1 MATPTRV
8 LFVASEATPFHTT
21 TDVAD
26 LVRQLPEQLQE
37 SGDFELRILMPRFGI
52 ISERKNRLHEVIRL
66 SGAEVTMGDQ
76 TETVKIKV
84 ASIPGIRLQVYFV
97 ESVAYFKRK
106 GTYKARKDESIYE
119 DNAFRSLFFGRA
131 VLATIRNLGW
141 SPDIV
146 HAAGWVG
153 ALTPYVIRKEF
164 ADDELIGGAKIIYTP
179 DAYDSDAQLDSATV
193 SLMSGDASVGDSLRQ
208 IALNN
213 ADALVHT
220 PQIAVEAESTLVE
233 SFDTAI
239 DTVRPVY
246 NELLGIED

>member
-1 MATPTRV
+1 MPSPTRV
-8 LFVASEATPFHTT
+8 LFVVSEATPFLTT

-37 SGDFELRILMPRFGI
+37 SRDYELRILMPRYGI

-66 SGAEVTMGDQ
+66 SGAQVKMGGE

-106 GTYKARKDESIYE
+106 GTFKARKTEEVFE
-119 DNAFRSLFFGRA
+119 DNALRSLFFGRA

-146 HAAGWVG
+146 HAAGWAG

-164 ADDELIGGAKIIYTP
+164 SDDELIGNAKIVYTP
-179 DAYDSDAQLDSATV
+179 DEQDALTTLDADTV
-193 SLMSGDASVGDSLRQ
+193 ALMSGDAAEGESLREV
-208 IALNN
+208 ALRN
-213 ADALVHT
+213 ADTVVRT
-220 PQIAVEAESTLVE
+220 PQIESDAPVVDA
-233 SFDTAI
+233 FDTAI
-239 DTVRPVY
+239 DAVRPVY
-246 NELLGIED
+246 NELLGVDQ